1 LIKFLARELDRQAY
15 MQCNWSR
22 KEKDA
27 GYLIS
32 DAVKTGFKSSINEFD
47 LPLKLL
53 WKLTGMK

>member
-32 DAVKTGFKSSINEFD
+32 GFKSSINEFD